1 MNIKELFLTESEY
14 LDFAWKFLNP
24 EKDNVWREEDRPLLE
39 PFFEASQK
47 PAKDIE
53 WTDEIKKSFDYYQK
67 CRLDYADKNFEIRDC
82 SSQFDRQE
90 LLDFFFLK
98 SIDDECFDVDDEG
111 NDLDSDGNIIMPFSR
126 ELLELN
132 PEFEAANLFPM
143 IFVGMID
150 STFDRLGNMRIS
162 FSDFVSLSEFKH
174 IKANQKLV
182 KSPIEPNAF
191 SPHWPDGL
199 KTRKPY
205 KFSCDDCCTSEDI
218 KELSVL
224 VSDDGDVWLSMMEV
238 NDIHTSQPF
247 RNTHPTVRC
256 RTGIG
261 GGRHRRTR
269 QALLWLARAIQ
280 LDNEELGIKD

>member
-24 EKDNVWREEDRPLLE
+24 EKDDVWRKEDKPLLE
-39 PFFEASQK
+39 PFFVASQK

-67 CRLDYADKNFEIRDC
+67 CRFEYADENFEIRDC
-82 SSQFDRQE
+82 CSQFDRQE

-98 SIDDECFDVDDEG
+98 SIDDECVDVDDKG
-111 NDLDSDGNIIMPFSR
+111 NDLDSNGNIVMPFSR
-126 ELLELN
+126 ELLELR
-132 PEFEAANLFPM
+132 PEFEAASLFPM
-143 IFVGMID
+143 IFVGTID
-150 STFDRLGNMRIS
+150 STTDRLGNLRVS
-162 FSDFVSLSEFKH
+162 FSDFVSLNEFKH
-174 IKANQKLV
+174 TKSNANLIKAPKELSV
-182 KSPIEPNAF
+182 F

-199 KTRKPY
+199 MTRKVY
-205 KFSCDDCCTSEDI
+205 KFSCDDCCPSEDI
-218 KELSVL
+218 KELTVV

-238 NDIHTSQPF
+238 NDIHTSSPYNNS
-247 RNTHPTVRC
+247 RPTVRC